1 MRISPI
7 FGRESFKGENMLILN
22 TPDGDVAIAKGNI
35 HTIHQEYPRGY
46 TYITK
51 DIASYPF
58 RSINGIKVKN
68 IDHAYELVKK
78 FADENGEQPM
88 EIDVGEE
95 TERWSKQ
102 LTDRLNA
109 KAEEARK
116 KLKPMTDEEYEEA
129 IRLMTTTGWV
139 ITGNSDDE

>member
-1 MRISPI
+1 
-7 FGRESFKGENMLILN
+7 MLILN
-22 TPDGDVAIAKGNI
+22 TPDGDFVIAKGNI
-35 HTIHQEYPRGY
+35 HTIQEDYDVGY
-46 TYITK
+46 YYITK

-139 ITGNSDDE
+139 ITGDSDDE

>member
-1 MRISPI
+1 
-7 FGRESFKGENMLILN
+7 MLILN
-22 TPDGDVAIAKGNI
+22 TPDGDFVIAKGNI
-35 HTIHQEYPRGY
+35 HTIQEDYDVGY
-46 TYITK
+46 YYITK

-78 FADENGEQPM
+78 FADENGEQPI

>member
-1 MRISPI
+1 
-7 FGRESFKGENMLILN
+7 MLILN
-22 TPDGDVAIAKGNI
+22 TPKGDVAIAKGNI

-46 TYITK
+46 TYIAK
-51 DIASYPF
+51 DMRGFPF
-58 RSINGIKVKN
+58 KRINGIKVKN

-88 EIDVGEE
+88 EIEVGEE
-95 TERWSKQ
+95 TERLSKQ

-116 KLKPMTDEEYEEA
+116 KLKPMTDEEYAEA
-129 IRLMTTTGWV
+129 VRVLKETGRIR
-139 ITGNSDDE
+139 IRNRDNE